1 MGVAA
6 LPWKEIIKGAAL
18 AVSLAR
24 DVMKHQKSRPKP
36 PEEAAAEGD
45 PQFAA
50 LLQRLE
56 VMEASSAQQAQ
67 VVKLLAEEVQVL
79 ARRAMVGYWLGVG
92 GLVAAVIAIALAV
105 VVLAR

>member
-6 LPWKEIIKGAAL
+6 LPWKDIIKGASL

-36 PEEAAAEGD
+36 PEEAAAESE
-45 PQFAA
+45 PELAA
-50 LLQRLE
+50 VLRRLDAL
-56 VMEASSAQQAQ
+56 EASGAEQAR
-67 VVKLLAEEVQVL
+67 VLKLLAEEVQVL

-92 GLVAAVIAIALAV
+92 GLVAAVVAIALALV
-105 VVLAR
+105 AIAR